1 MYLDISHYYLPYRSS
16 SPPTS
21 LLPFLFSPFRRSSRI
36 RLHLLPAYR
45 CAFLIETERIPRKN
59 ITLSPSPYRR
69 VQSPFFRKCV
79 LRLETFQRTIVSINR
94 FVYSILYICVYI
106 YILLIFWTVSAP
118 FSLSFFSPTI
128 YILVLL
134 PNNIRIHLL
143 SLSLF
148 LSISALLVLVD

>member
-59 ITLSPSPYRR
+59 ITLFPSPYRR
-69 VQSPFFRKCV
+69 VHSPFFRKCV

-94 FVYSILYICVYI
+94 FVYSIYI
-106 YILLIFWTVSAP
+106 YTRLIFWTVSAP
-118 FSLSFFSPTI
+118 FSLSFFLLLFISSYYYRII
-128 YILVLL
+128 YASIFS
-134 PNNIRIHLL
+134 L
-143 SLSLF
+143 SLSF
-148 LSISALLVLVD
+148 SQYPRC

>member
-16 SPPTS
+16 SSPTS
-21 LLPFLFSPFRRSSRI
+21 LLPFLFPPFRRSSRI

-94 FVYSILYICVYI
+94 FVYSIYI
-106 YILLIFWTVSAP
+106 YTRLIFWTVSAP
-118 FSLSFFSPTI
+118 FSLSFFLLLFISSYYYRII
-128 YILVLL
+128 YASIFS
-134 PNNIRIHLL
+134 L
-143 SLSLF
+143 SLSF
-148 LSISALLVLVD
+148 SQYPRC